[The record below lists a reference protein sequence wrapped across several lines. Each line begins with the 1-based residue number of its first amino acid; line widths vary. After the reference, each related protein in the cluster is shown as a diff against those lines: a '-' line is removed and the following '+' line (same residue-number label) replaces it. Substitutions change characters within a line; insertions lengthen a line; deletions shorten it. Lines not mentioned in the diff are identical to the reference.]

1 VFRSIDG
8 AILTS
13 SEYPNTYEDFNWIFR
28 SLLLGN
34 STEGSTFAYIAQLY
48 KAASRASIAGYQILK
63 IDALTFQSAPLWA
76 LRSAATGS
84 TDTTLAMVF
93 GETEQVLYS
102 YGY

>member
-13 SEYPNTYEDFNWIFR
+13 SEYPNTYEDFHWIFR

-34 STEGSTFAYIAQLY
+34 STEASTFAYIAQLY
-48 KAASRASIAGYQILK
+48 KASGGSIAGYQILK